1 MICWWYSRKFSTL
14 SIILVWKWLSP
25 IELHPITPTS
35 PTKNVYNHLKLFE
48 SFCFFFWFFFFF
60 FLSIIKDIMHGHIG
74 DRKEITLLRIVC
86 VCIYIYIYFK
96 YLVLSCCASATP
108 YRVRLLWFANKCS
121 WLVCNNGEMVIYA
134 FLLGFSIL
142 TIKIYDIKIKIVCL
156 KTINNTHN

>member
-1 MICWWYSRKFSTL
+1 MLMVFKKIFHIINHIGLKVTITYRVTSNNSHFSYKKCL
-14 SIILVWKWLSP
+14 QSFKAFWIFL
-25 IELHPITPTS
+25 
-35 PTKNVYNHLKLFE
+35 LFLLI
-48 SFCFFFWFFFFF
+48 FFFF

-108 YRVRLLWFANKCS
+108 YRVRLLWFAHKCS